1 MNFFGHAVV
10 ASWSPAPTAGLTLGA
25 MLPDF
30 QTMSGARV
38 ETCVDVTI
46 SAGIDLHHRTD
57 AAFHRLPAFV
67 GLTREVEERLARA
80 GVSRGPMRA
89 VGHVGVEL
97 LLDGVLVADPA
108 GRAAYLAALEHPVDA
123 LTWRDPGDDERFAFL
138 HGRLRAHGVPD
149 DLVRPDSAATRVLR
163 MIAHRPL
170 LRATADE
177 AALIRR
183 ELAAIAPRVRVAAPT
198 IITSLRAALDG

>member
-1 MNFFGHAVV
+1 MNYFGHAVV
-10 ASWSPAPTAGLTLGA
+10 ASWSATGSPGLTLGA

-38 ETCVDVTI
+38 ASCTDAEV
-46 SAGIDLHHRTD
+46 SAGIELHHRTD

-97 LLDGVLVADPA
+97 LLDGVLVADEA
-108 GRAAYLAALEHPVDA
+108 ARAAYLAALEHPIDT
-123 LTWRDPGDDERFAFL
+123 LTWRDPGDDERFAFV
-138 HGRLRAHGVPD
+138 HGKLREHGVPD
-149 DLVRPDSAATRVLR
+149 DLIRPESAAARVLR

-177 AALIRR
+177 ATAIRR
-183 ELAAIAPRVRVAAPT
+183 ELAAVAPRVRVAAPT
-198 IITSLRAALDG
+198 IISSLRAALEA